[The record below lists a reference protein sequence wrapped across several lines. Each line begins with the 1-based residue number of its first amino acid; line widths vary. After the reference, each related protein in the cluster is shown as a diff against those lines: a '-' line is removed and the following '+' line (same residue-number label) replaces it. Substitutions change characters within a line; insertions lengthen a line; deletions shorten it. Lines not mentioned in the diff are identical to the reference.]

1 MDLMDKETLRN
12 TAFPEQDDAL
22 FNKKVTPVA
31 VPQHEIGIDLDNR
44 VLDNIVDTM
53 ETSQFDI
60 NALNSF
66 TQVSRSRNDIYD
78 TLDDMGDDSIIA
90 AVLETYAED
99 ATERN
104 DDGLIVWAESD
115 DAEVAKM
122 VEYLLDTLNVDKQA
136 KEVIINFWRSYNE
149 WYHPKETNNIFCAD
163 MDLITGRGIEGF
175 AVPYMW
181 PTVPFGYLFST
192 GIDDFIPCYKK
203 SAKKLG
209 ASRMKDIMITYDKDN
224 LNVRLFY

>member
-1 MDLMDKETLRN
+1 MKKNIYLVGKVIDLS
-12 TAFPEQDDAL
+12 
-22 FNKKVTPVA
+22 KVTV
-31 VPQHEIGIDLDNR
+31 QEIMDDVQRRLDTHYGKGR
-44 VLDNIVDTM
+44 IL
-53 ETSQFDI
+53 F
-60 NALNSF
+60 
-66 TQVSRSRNDIYD
+66 
-78 TLDDMGDDSIIA
+78 
-90 AVLETYAED
+90 
-99 ATERN
+99 
-104 DDGLIVWAESD
+104 
-115 DAEVAKM
+115 
-122 VEYLLDTLNVDKQA
+122 TLNVCKQT

-181 PTVPFGYLFST
+181 PTVPFGYPFST

-209 ASRMKDIMITYDKDN
+209 ASRMKDIMITHDKDN

>member
-1 MDLMDKETLRN
+1 MKKQIFLVGKVYDLS
-12 TAFPEQDDAL
+12 
-22 FNKKVTPVA
+22 KVTV
-31 VPQHEIGIDLDNR
+31 QEIKDDVQNRLDAHYGKGC
-44 VLDNIVDTM
+44 IV
-53 ETSQFDI
+53 F
-60 NALNSF
+60 
-66 TQVSRSRNDIYD
+66 
-78 TLDDMGDDSIIA
+78 
-90 AVLETYAED
+90 
-99 ATERN
+99 
-104 DDGLIVWAESD
+104 
-115 DAEVAKM
+115 
-122 VEYLLDTLNVDKQA
+122 TLNVDKQA

-181 PTVPFGYLFST
+181 PTVPFGYPFST

-209 ASRMKDIMITYDKDN
+209 ASRMKDIQISHNEHN